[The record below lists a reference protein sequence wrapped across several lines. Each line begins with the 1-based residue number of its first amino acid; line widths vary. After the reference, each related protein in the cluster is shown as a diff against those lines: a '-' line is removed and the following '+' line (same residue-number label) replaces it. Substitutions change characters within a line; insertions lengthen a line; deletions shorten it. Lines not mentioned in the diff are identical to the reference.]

1 MAKLTTVSE
10 DYFIKNEG
18 KDALPGCSEKPFQ
31 SPNLHLSP
39 KHENVPL
46 LNLPSI
52 LGPGKFE
59 YNTQKLEP
67 KYPDHEEVKAENE
80 TFGTKELNQLSN
92 PDHTP
97 KNTLSFLEPVEDPE
111 FGFYEMASMALKKSS
126 TSPVN

>member
-10 DYFIKNEG
+10 DYFIKN
-18 KDALPGCSEKPFQ
+18 
-31 SPNLHLSP
+31 
-39 KHENVPL
+39 
-46 LNLPSI
+46 
-52 LGPGKFE
+52 
-59 YNTQKLEP
+59 
-67 KYPDHEEVKAENE
+67 EVKAENE